1 MEPKTASEMIYAKYY
16 MVHDEVSGSFCVY
29 QESSGH
35 DWSGLLVAEYTD
47 RHAAEYICEQL
58 NRLSALEAPE

>member
-1 MEPKTASEMIYAKYY
+1 
-16 MVHDEVSGSFCVY
+16 MVHDEMSGSFCVY

-35 DWSGLLVAEYTD
+35 DWSGLLIAEYTD
-47 RHAAEYICEQL
+47 RHAAEYVCEQL